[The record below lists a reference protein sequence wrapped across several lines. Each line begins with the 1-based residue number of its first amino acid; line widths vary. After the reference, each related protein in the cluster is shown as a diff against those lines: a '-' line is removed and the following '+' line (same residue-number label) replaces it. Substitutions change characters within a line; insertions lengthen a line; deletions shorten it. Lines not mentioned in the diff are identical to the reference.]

1 MQSSEKTSD
10 APPGERCPPPGRA
23 DTDGQKERN
32 MTQKQKKEKAAAVVA
47 ALKEIYPDA
56 VCALHWGGDPWRLL
70 VMGRLSAQCTDKRV
84 NEVSQ
89 ELFAAYPT
97 AEAMA
102 NADIADLERLVRPCG
117 LFRVKARDIKEAS
130 RQIVC
135 DYGGVLPPEMDSL
148 LSLAG
153 VGRKIAHLLRGDVFG
168 LPAVVTDTH
177 CIRIC
182 GRMGFYPEKEKTPY
196 KIERI
201 MEGLLP
207 AEESSDFCH
216 RIVQFGRDV
225 CTARSPR
232 CDECPVGAKGLCE
245 NRNRAL
251 ARGGAHGD
259 EKPGGAASAEAG
271 KANGKTGGAPVGN
284 NGKTDGKTEGKKTP

>member
-1 MQSSEKTSD
+1 MREGRRFPPRPKAQFVTANRKKGQS
-10 APPGERCPPPGRA
+10 
-23 DTDGQKERN
+23 
-32 MTQKQKKEKAAAVVA
+32 MTQKQKKERAAAVVA

-56 VCALHWGGDPWRLL
+56 ACALLWGDDPWRLL

-84 NEVSQ
+84 NEVAVD
-89 ELFAAYPT
+89 LFAAYPT
-97 AEAMA
+97 PEAMA
-102 NADIADLERLVRPCG
+102 AADPADLEQLVRPCG
-117 LFRVKARDIKEAS
+117 LFRVKAHDIKEAS

-135 DYGGVLPPEMDSL
+135 DFGGVLPSDMESL

-207 AEESSDFCH
+207 PEESSDFCH

-232 CDECPVGAKGLCE
+232 CDDCPVGAKGLCE
-245 NRNRAL
+245 KRNREC
-251 ARGGAHGD
+251 ARKTASTAGGD
-259 EKPGGAASAEAG
+259 TPTERVG
-271 KANGKTGGAPVGN
+271 KA
-284 NGKTDGKTEGKKTP
+284 DGKAKGKGKQTT

>member
-1 MQSSEKTSD
+1 
-10 APPGERCPPPGRA
+10 
-23 DTDGQKERN
+23 
-32 MTQKQKKEKAAAVVA
+32 MTKKQKKEKALGVIA
-47 ALKEIYPDA
+47 ALKTLYPDA
-56 VCALHWGGDPWRLL
+56 VCALRWEGDPWRLL

-84 NEVSQ
+84 NEVSAD
-89 ELFAAYPT
+89 LFAAYPT
-97 AEAMA
+97 AAAMA
-102 NADIADLERLVRPCG
+102 EADIADLERLVRPCG
-117 LFRVKARDIKEAS
+117 LYRVKARDIKEAS
-130 RQIVC
+130 RQIVS
-135 DYGGVLPPEMDSL
+135 DFGGELPSDMEAL

-201 MEGLLP
+201 MEELLP
-207 AEESSDFCH
+207 PEESSDFCH

-225 CTARSPR
+225 CTARSPH
-232 CDECPVGAKGLCE
+232 CDECPVGEAGLCE

-251 ARGGAHGD
+251 APKAAHGAPS
-259 EKPGGAASAEAG
+259 KRKRTAA
-271 KANGKTGGAPVGN
+271 
-284 NGKTDGKTEGKKTP
+284 EGKETP